1 MSKSKPKNKTMTV
14 TEPAKTTTRPNKSTV
29 NSKRKLYQQT
39 AIDFQEAA
47 NEMRAEGIRNLQSG
61 VCDMQKSIQQTVTKF
76 QKAAIKM
83 HKEGNQNLQSG
94 VAEMLSGIAAMQV
107 SIADQVKEH
116 QEYTKQFYG

>member
-1 MSKSKPKNKTMTV
+1 MSKQKTKNKTETV
-14 TEPAKTTTRPNKSTV
+14 TEPAKTTRPNKSTV
-29 NSKRKLYQQT
+29 NGKRKHYQQ
-39 AIDFQEAA
+39 AA
-47 NEMRAEGIRNLQSG
+47 NEMRADGIRNLQLG

-83 HKEGNQNLQSG
+83 HTEGNQNLQSG
-94 VAEMLSGIAAMQV
+94 VAEMMSGIAAMQV